1 MNSKNDITTMK
12 ENEMETTMKMNVGRE
27 GWQKE
32 NVKRFFK
39 DMRRHTKRERER
51 KKINKK
57 TKQRRAQKYHQRYSR
72 KTKWFLFSPLTERE
86 KEKCEHTHRERE
98 RESRIERESETEN
111 TLRGNILH

>member
-39 DMRRHTKRERER
+39 DMRRHTKRERE
-51 KKINKK
+51 KKKK
-57 TKQRRAQKYHQRYSR
+57 RNG
-72 KTKWFLFSPLTERE
+72 TE
-86 KEKCEHTHRERE
+86 K
-98 RESRIERESETEN
+98 RIEISSE
-111 TLRGNILH
+111 IF

>member
-51 KKINKK
+51 ERKK
-57 TKQRRAQKYHQRYSR
+57 
-72 KTKWFLFSPLTERE
+72 
-86 KEKCEHTHRERE
+86 KEKKRNREENRNIIRDILEKQNGFFFLLWLKERKKNANTHTERERE
-98 RESRIERESETEN
+98 RAE
-111 TLRGNILH
+111 

>member
-12 ENEMETTMKMNVGRE
+12 ENEMKTTMKMNVGRE

-51 KKINKK
+51 EKKKE
-57 TKQRRAQKYHQRYSR
+57 TEQRR
-72 KTKWFLFSPLTERE
+72 E
-86 KEKCEHTHRERE
+86 
-98 RESRIERESETEN
+98 
-111 TLRGNILH
+111 

>member
-12 ENEMETTMKMNVGRE
+12 ENEMKTTMKMKMNVGRK

-51 KKINKK
+51 KKKEKK
-57 TKQRRAQKYHQRYSR
+57 RN
-72 KTKWFLFSPLTERE
+72 RE
-86 KEKCEHTHRERE
+86 KNRNIIRDILEKQ
-98 RESRIERESETEN
+98 N
-111 TLRGNILH
+111 GFFFLL